1 MTGAFRR
8 GRLGF
13 VGGQADVS
21 AAGAVARVGRALDGL
36 GLGLG
41 DLVKLAVF
49 YASDGSV
56 DEQALLEDVTAALP
70 VRPGPALTVVSV
82 PYLAQTG
89 ALVEIEGVA
98 ADGERRVV
106 AEPGALFADAVRSG
120 ELVWTSAQTTTAAP
134 GDIVRQ
140 TELVIERLRSLAG
153 ELGAELDDAVK
164 VNIYYVGEGTAEDWE
179 VAARVRGAA
188 FREPAAAA
196 TGIPIP
202 RFADERVLCSMEL
215 WAMRAGDGSP
225 LPREHVWPEG
235 HWDWPIHLP
244 WKHGCRCGDLVFVGG
259 QVSLRGLGEVVDA
272 GDLDGQTRTA
282 VANIDKVLAGFG
294 ASLDDVVKVNAFYED
309 RGERVDLTWAGGTAT
324 TGVPLPYLAYRD
336 MVVEIEVVAAV

>member
-1 MTGAFRR
+1 MTGAVRR

-98 ADGERRVV
+98 ADGERQVV
-106 AEPGALFADAVRSG
+106 AEPGASFADAVRSG

-153 ELGAELDDAVK
+153 GGSGGAVRHDAVK

-179 VAARVRGAA
+179 VAAHVRGAA

-202 RFADERVLCSMEL
+202 RFADERVLC
-215 WAMRAGDGSP
+215 
-225 LPREHVWPEG
+225 
-235 HWDWPIHLP
+235 
-244 WKHGCRCGDLVFVGG
+244 
-259 QVSLRGLGEVVDA
+259 
-272 GDLDGQTRTA
+272 
-282 VANIDKVLAGFG
+282 
-294 ASLDDVVKVNAFYED
+294 
-309 RGERVDLTWAGGTAT
+309 
-324 TGVPLPYLAYRD
+324 RD